1 MTFFD
6 NGQRPWFKISKQNTA
21 WLGVSMLSLFDVCF
35 SKRAVQTICHCN
47 KLHEDTEKSSVWFSC
62 QKTPNLFCLLI
73 SSLCFCC
80 TRFKHKAGMFKKKK
94 KSTHYWKT
102 SLSQREADKER
113 NWIYKVQW
121 LSPSWMLKGVQGQL
135 EVTLRTAKSR
145 RRTECGNILSIMQ
158 LVSSIKRTVQ

>member
-1 MTFFD
+1 MLTAMTFFD
-6 NGQRPWFKISKQNTA
+6 NGQRPWFKISKQNIA

-94 KSTHYWKT
+94 KKVLIIGKLVWA
-102 SLSQREADKER
+102 REKQIR
-113 NWIYKVQW
+113 
-121 LSPSWMLKGVQGQL
+121 KGTEFTKCSDSHLHGC
-135 EVTLRTAKSR
+135 SR
-145 RRTECGNILSIMQ
+145 
-158 LVSSIKRTVQ
+158 VSKAS